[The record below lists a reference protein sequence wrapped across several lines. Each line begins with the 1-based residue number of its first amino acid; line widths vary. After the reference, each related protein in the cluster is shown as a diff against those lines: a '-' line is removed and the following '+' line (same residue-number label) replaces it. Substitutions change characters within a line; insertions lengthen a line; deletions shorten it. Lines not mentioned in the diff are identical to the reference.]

1 MTNNADFNTALTWCV
16 AHFQDGDFNEPLV
29 FLKSNEASS
38 SDRHLMDMVEKA
50 ICESRRGP
58 LPDIHGPSTEAQ
70 PQQSGATASFKKLP
84 LSSTDN
90 NESGF
95 SFDWDDDDDLGDI
108 LEDVDDEAPVAA
120 GSAGS
125 VSSKKALPI
134 GDGIAKASAPQ
145 QQKAA
150 EKLGADGWDGFDDFD
165 DMLNDD
171 DKGSG
176 PGITPGE
183 TNEAVHSGIFP
194 KSSKI
199 ASNMSVQAKPDAAK
213 PNDSSPITSILPLDS
228 SPTAASK
235 CGAGDGGD
243 GGGWDEDDDFDNFED
258 MLDEKYGEED
268 AATQQDTTEPASN
281 ATPAAIEPASDQL
294 LKSVPL
300 TAEPEVEEEKSVAMP
315 MPVLKETVAPRPSQ
329 SPPVSESMTV
339 DPVGRPSQPLLS
351 QTSASRS
358 NSPPSPTGPKPTNSK
373 LVPTPPP
380 KPTTTKSNGISGSI
394 SRPPPPT
401 PPPRPP
407 PAQPKVAAIPTQSPI
422 RSVREKSQLLSQE
435 ERKRMAEEGRRLLRE
450 KRLAQ
455 QSKASS
461 PTVLRSS
468 KSSVSRPTTRSMA
481 SSRATDAGAMAFSS
495 SAASASTSS
504 KPTAVTDRAGTASK
518 VTDPLERE
526 RLIIEGRRLLMEA
539 RKAKKNGEAAS
550 VGATPKPKLK
560 PRPPPTPPPR
570 RSPPSPSASSAPPPP
585 TRSTPSAS
593 NAVNNA
599 GKTEKARDDDD
610 DNWDD
615 FDKF

>member
-16 AHFQDGDFNEPLV
+16 AHFQDGDFNEPLI

-70 PQQSGATASFKKLP
+70 PQQSGATASFKKPP

-95 SFDWDDDDDLGDI
+95 SFDWDDDDDLGEM
-108 LEDVDDEAPVAA
+108 LQDVDHKAPVAA
-120 GSAGS
+120 DSAGS

-145 QQKAA
+145 QQMAA

-183 TNEAVHSGIFP
+183 TNEPVHSGIFP
-194 KSSKI
+194 KSSI
-199 ASNMSVQAKPDAAK
+199 ASNMSVPAKPDAAK
-213 PNDSSPITSILPLDS
+213 PNDSPITSNLPLDS
-228 SPTAASK
+228 SPTAASN

-243 GGGWDEDDDFDNFED
+243 GGGWDEDDDFDNFDD

-268 AATQQDTTEPASN
+268 AATQQDTTEEPVSN
-281 ATPAAIEPASDQL
+281 ATPAAIESASDQL

-315 MPVLKETVAPRPSQ
+315 MPALKETVAPRPSQ
-329 SPPVSESMTV
+329 SLPVSESTTV
-339 DPVGRPSQPLLS
+339 DPVARPSQPLLS
-351 QTSASRS
+351 QTSVSRS
-358 NSPPSPTGPKPTNSK
+358 NLAPSPTGPKPTNSK

-481 SSRATDAGAMAFSS
+481 SSRATDAGAMASS
-495 SAASASTSS
+495 SAARASTSS

-518 VTDPLERE
+518 VTDPSERE

-585 TRSTPSAS
+585 TRSTLSAS

-599 GKTEKARDDDD
+599 GKTEKARDDDV

>member
-16 AHFQDGDFNEPLV
+16 AHFQDGDFNEPLI

-50 ICESRRGP
+50 ICECRRGP

-70 PQQSGATASFKKLP
+70 PQQSGATASFKKPP

-95 SFDWDDDDDLGDI
+95 SFDWDDDDDLGDM
-108 LEDVDDEAPVAA
+108 LEDVDHKAPVAA
-120 GSAGS
+120 DSAGS

-281 ATPAAIEPASDQL
+281 ATPSAIEPASDQL

-481 SSRATDAGAMAFSS
+481 SSRATDAGAMASS

-518 VTDPLERE
+518 VTDPSERE